1 MGKNYTILSKD
12 STHKGLLLE
21 VLADDAAG
29 FEALKA
35 DHPGQLSPGTVVD
48 VVEEQTAY
56 RLLNS
61 GEWGTYKSY
70 GGGSAWCLYSH
81 LLC

>member
-21 VLADDAAG
+21 VLADDTAG
-29 FEALKA
+29 FDALKA
-35 DHPGQLSPGTVVD
+35 DHPGQLSPGTTVD
-48 VVEEQTAY
+48 VADEQTVY

-61 GEWGTYKSY
+61 GAWEASETY
-70 GGGSAWCLYSH
+70 GGGSV
-81 LLC
+81 

>member
-48 VVEEQTAY
+48 VVEEQTVY

-61 GEWGTYKSY
+61 GAWEAHETY
-70 GGGSAWCLYSH
+70 GGGSA
-81 LLC
+81 

>member
-1 MGKNYTILSKD
+1 MSKNYTILSKD

-21 VLADDAAG
+21 ALCDDAAG
-29 FEALKA
+29 FETLKA
-35 DHPGQLSPGTVVD
+35 DYPGQLSPGSTVD
-48 VVEEQTAY
+48 VAGEKTVY

-70 GGGSAWCLYSH
+70 GGGSA
-81 LLC
+81 